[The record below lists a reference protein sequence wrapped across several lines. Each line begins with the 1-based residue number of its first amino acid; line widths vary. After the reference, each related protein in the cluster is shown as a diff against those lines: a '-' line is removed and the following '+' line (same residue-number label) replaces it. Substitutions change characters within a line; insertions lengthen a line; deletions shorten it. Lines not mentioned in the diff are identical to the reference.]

1 MENSFSTFITNLENI
16 IDNLFG
22 INESS
27 NTNTSSTTN
36 TPTTV
41 IENDNV
47 STNQELSNLV
57 NAVNN
62 INNNLSSDEENIND
76 KLRDINLYDNSI
88 KKNNE
93 LMQLLSNRGTN
104 NLTDLQRKEIEIAT
118 KGTIVTGLNN
128 SLKKQQDTISF
139 LLVILALVVL
149 LVIPLVLMIIGKIS
163 KGLFMILFIIDFVLI
178 CLVIAWKKNFMY
190 LNSFVRTAGTN
201 LESTAED
208 TVGVLAEDVQK
219 RINRFNQIVRADV
232 YGSESAFQS
241 KYCCN
246 NNNKE
251 EEESGN
257 KEETSDID
265 TQISN
270 ALQIQGMFYNDG
282 SAPSQL
288 LVPNNTKS
296 FSEESN
302 GSQIFHPDFAIENRK
317 NSLINRRGRAI
328 LNKDTRLIGNTVNTV
343 NL

>member
-1 MENSFSTFITNLENI
+1 MGNSFSTFITNLENSI
-16 IDNLFG
+16 ENLFEN
-22 INESS
+22 NESS
-27 NTNTSSTTN
+27 TTDTPSTTDSQ
-36 TPTTV
+36 PTV
-41 IENDNV
+41 NENDNV
-47 STNQELSNLV
+47 SNNQELSNLV

-62 INNNLSSDEENIND
+62 INNNLSSEEENINN

-190 LNSFVRTAGTN
+190 LNSFVRTAGTD

-208 TVGVLAEDVQK
+208 TVGVLAQDVQK

-241 KYCCN
+241 KYCCPD
-246 NNNKE
+246 NKE
-251 EEESGN
+251 ESENE
-257 KEETSDID
+257 EETSDID

-288 LVPNNTKS
+288 LVPNNTRSLSK
-296 FSEESN
+296 ESN
-302 GSQIFHPDFAIENRK
+302 NSQIFHPDFAIENRK
-317 NSLINRRGRAI
+317 KSLINRRGRC
-328 LNKDTRLIGNTVNTV
+328 NFK
-343 NL
+343 

>member
-1 MENSFSTFITNLENI
+1 MDNSFSTFITNLENSI
-16 IDNLFG
+16 ENLFG
-22 INESS
+22 NNESS
-27 NTNTSSTTN
+27 SSY
-36 TPTTV
+36 TPSSSGTPSNI

-47 STNQELSNLV
+47 SNNQELSNLN

-62 INNNLSSDEENIND
+62 INNSLSSEEENIND

-88 KKNNE
+88 KQNNE

-128 SLKKQQDTISF
+128 SLKKQQDNISF

-163 KGLFMILFIIDFVLI
+163 KGLFMILFIIYFILI

-190 LNSFVRTAGTN
+190 LNSFVRTAGSD
-201 LESTAED
+201 LESTAES

-232 YGSESAFQS
+232 YGSETAFQS
-241 KYCCN
+241 KYCCPD
-246 NNNKE
+246 NKKKVF
-251 EEESGN
+251 ESE
-257 KEETSDID
+257 EETSDID

-288 LVPNNTKS
+288 LVPDNTRS
-296 FSEESN
+296 LSEESN
-302 GSQIFHPDFAIENRK
+302 NSQIFNPDFAIENRK

-328 LNKDTRLIGNTVNTV
+328 VNKDTRLIGDTVNTV

>member
-1 MENSFSTFITNLENI
+1 MVNSFSTFITNLENSI
-16 IDNLFG
+16 ENLFG
-22 INESS
+22 NNESS
-27 NTNTSSTTN
+27 SSD
-36 TPTTV
+36 TPSSSGTPSNV

-47 STNQELSNLV
+47 SNNQELSNLN

-62 INNNLSSDEENIND
+62 INNSLSSEEENIND

-88 KKNNE
+88 KQNNE

-118 KGTIVTGLNN
+118 KGTIVTGLNS

-139 LLVILALVVL
+139 LLIILALVVL
-149 LVIPLVLMIIGKIS
+149 LVVPLVLMIIGKIS
-163 KGLFMILFIIDFVLI
+163 KGLFMILFIIDFILI

-246 NNNKE
+246 NKE
-251 EEESGN
+251 KSEDEEQ
-257 KEETSDID
+257 TSDID

-288 LVPNNTKS
+288 LVPDNTRS
-296 FSEESN
+296 LSEESN
-302 GSQIFHPDFAIENRK
+302 NSQIFDPDFAIENRNK
-317 NSLINRRGRAI
+317 SLINKRGKAI
-328 LNKDTRLIGNTVNTV
+328 LNKDTRLIGDTVNTV

>member
-1 MENSFSTFITNLENI
+1 MDNSFSTFLTNLENS
-16 IDNLFG
+16 IDNLFR
-22 INESS
+22 ND
-27 NTNTSSTTN
+27 TPSSTD
-36 TPTTV
+36 TPSTV
-41 IENDNV
+41 NENDNN
-47 STNQELSNLV
+47 STNKELSNLV
-57 NAVNN
+57 NSVNN
-62 INNNLSSDEENIND
+62 INNNLSSQEENIND
-76 KLRDINLYDNSI
+76 KLREINLYDNSI

-118 KGTIVTGLNN
+118 KSAIVTGLDN
-128 SLKKQQDTISF
+128 SLEKQQDTISF

-163 KGLFMILFIIDFVLI
+163 KRLFMILFIIDFVLI

-190 LNSFVRTAGTN
+190 LNSFVKTAGTD

-241 KYCCN
+241 KYCCPD
-246 NNNKE
+246 NNKGY
-251 EEESGN
+251 ESDE
-257 KEETSDID
+257 KTRDDDTSDID

-288 LVPNNTKS
+288 LVPDNTRSLSK
-296 FSEESN
+296 ESN
-302 GSQIFHPDFAIENRK
+302 NSKIFYPDFAIENRE
-317 NSLINRRGRAI
+317 NSLINKRGKAI
-328 LNKDTRLIGNTVNTV
+328 LNSDSRLIGDTVNTV